1 MQLNLNEIKL
11 INNYFMDKYT
21 GKRIPKGYIPNLEW
35 NDENVEESKQFKLLD
50 KLLKE
55 TIRLEEIKR
64 KERERKESEKIIRYW
79 RNQAKKS
86 KELREWVVTYIII

>member
-1 MQLNLNEIKL
+1 
-11 INNYFMDKYT
+11 MDKYT
-21 GKRIPKGYIPNLEW
+21 GKRIPKEYISNLEW
-35 NDENVEESKQFKLLD
+35 NDENLEESKQFKLLD

-86 KELREWVVTYIII
+86 KESRE

>member
-1 MQLNLNEIKL
+1 MQLDLNEIEL
-11 INNYFMDKYT
+11 INNYFMDKYA

-55 TIRLEEIKR
+55 TIRLEQIKSD
-64 KERERKESEKIIRYW
+64 ERMRKESEKINRYW
-79 RNQAKKS
+79 RNQIKT
-86 KELREWVVTYIII
+86 LTN